1 VLGDLTASGAGPSAM
16 RAALQFPDRPK
27 PPLLD
32 ESGGSAGD
40 GLPHSS
46 GTLLGRF
53 TPEEPAAEGA
63 KEKSNFG
70 GEREIGGHADENAE
84 HQPSDR
90 TDPDCGSGTQGAHPI
105 DHAPA
110 FHAERGFPSK
120 AAIRRPPLRAARHR
134 LRREGRPYSGKVPVW
149 GSASGISVRRRDGR
163 TIARSMVDVIA
174 IIVRRSGATSSKPC

>member
-1 VLGDLTASGAGPSAM
+1 MLGDLTASGAGPSAM

-27 PPLLD
+27 PPPLD

-110 FHAERGFPSK
+110 FHAERGFRPKERLDWLLGSS
-120 AAIRRPPLRAARHR
+120 IR
-134 LRREGRPYSGKVPVW
+134 SIKVVPRVFAVV
-149 GSASGISVRRRDGR
+149 ASGHPP
-163 TIARSMVDVIA
+163 RSQCTQTEGPRWPQA
-174 IIVRRSGATSSKPC
+174 Q